1 MGQKVI
7 PKRDITLARRGSNS
21 RYKLKLF
28 HPEKDAVSLRFK
40 DAEVEAT
47 YTLDHGKRM
56 SRGFRSSTLTRV
68 GMFVLVGLLYLTLF
82 EGEADSSFFASMG
95 AVVVDVLLILVHQL
109 KIVPAKYMQTVCCI
123 SCAVEGR
130 FWAKRVE
137 PGWVTRLF
145 SILFFR
151 VLTWSRT

>member
-130 FWAKRVE
+130 FGPKTRWKYT
-137 PGWVTRLF
+137 PG
-145 SILFFR
+145 
-151 VLTWSRT
+151 